1 MQVSRYQTQDI
12 ETYKMINKLNSKTII
27 EKIKQEKEKLKEKG
41 VKKIG
46 LFGSYSQG
54 KQHKKSD
61 IDLLISFDK
70 IDFDNYMVLISFLEK
85 VLKRK
90 VDLVIEKNLV
100 PELNYVKNEAEYVE
114 L

>member
-1 MQVSRYQTQDI
+1 MEKLTSRI
-12 ETYKMINKLNSKTII
+12 IIKKL
-27 EKIKQEKEKLKEKG
+27 EKEKNKLKERG

-46 LFGSYSQG
+46 LFGSYAKG
-54 KQHKKSD
+54 KQKDGSD
-61 IDLLISFDK
+61 IDILVTFDK
-70 IDFDNYMVLISFLEK
+70 IDFDNYMDLISFLEK

-100 PELNYVKNEAEYVE
+100 PELNYVKNEAEYVR

>member
-1 MQVSRYQTQDI
+1 MANKKLTSR
-12 ETYKMINKLNSKTII
+12 TIL
-27 EKIKQEKEKLKEKG
+27 EKIKKEKKELKEKG

-46 LFGSYSQG
+46 LFGSYAKN
-54 KQHKKSD
+54 KQKQKSD
-61 IDLLISFDK
+61 IDLLVTFDK
-70 IDFDNYMVLISFLEK
+70 IDFDNYMNLISFLEK

-100 PELNYVKNEAEYVE
+100 PELNYVKNETKYVK